1 MKYLLCYAFL
11 LLFIL
16 PLVFIQVMSYYNN
29 VNMVKYTMQEAANQN
44 LMQTQQNL
52 QLALSSYDYMIYQ
65 LYTDRKLIDLLD
77 ALNRED
83 DTEANSL
90 RVTQLLSSAIYG
102 QSYVQAITVITRNG
116 QVLLFDRLKGSQNKY
131 NWLQGA
137 NMPVSYIYGQTISHT
152 QSYMFSTTSG
162 KDFSGQVYHYFHIA
176 HSIQDYRNVQK
187 QHGIV
192 ILSVD
197 VDVLNKGCNVSQ
209 AYQKQQDRQSFC
221 FILDQNNN
229 IVCFPDAAFIGKNI
243 LQPND
248 QGIREACREFIY
260 RNHIMEGDDLDVQ
273 VLNDSRFDWKIV
285 RVSNNHDLMEYIN
298 KQYQTV
304 VLGMFLAAVLL
315 GSIMLFLN
323 RKVIRYLNRLLED
336 MKLSANEELI
346 SSGQHSFIKEMDGL
360 HKNFNHMLRRINALI
375 ERIKCMTRQQKDA
388 EIKALEAQIN
398 PHFLYNSLDMINWM
412 AIDAGK
418 YQISDAVHLLA
429 QILRYA
435 ITGINE
441 PVHIAQEV
449 EWMHRY
455 LQLQQMKGRDS
466 FQYRIE
472 MEPGICNYLIYK
484 MLMQPFMEN
493 AIIHGFV
500 HSSGKAM
507 LIIKLEQQGDTI
519 HILIEDNGVGIDTQ
533 MLDELRHKISD
544 PQKYVGSHIG
554 IYNVCNRLQLYYGT
568 KAALTVESTIGIGTR
583 IMLSIPV
590 CKEVKK

>member
-1 MKYLLCYAFL
+1 
-11 LLFIL
+11 
-16 PLVFIQVMSYYNN
+16 
-29 VNMVKYTMQEAANQN
+29 
-44 LMQTQQNL
+44 
-52 QLALSSYDYMIYQ
+52 
-65 LYTDRKLIDLLD
+65 
-77 ALNRED
+77 
-83 DTEANSL
+83 
-90 RVTQLLSSAIYG
+90 
-102 QSYVQAITVITRNG
+102 
-116 QVLLFDRLKGSQNKY
+116 
-131 NWLQGA
+131 
-137 NMPVSYIYGQTISHT
+137 MPISYIYGQTISHM

-176 HSIQDYRNVQK
+176 HPIQDYRNAQK

-197 VDVLNKGCNVSQ
+197 VDVLNKGCNASQ
-209 AYQKQQDRQSFC
+209 NYQTQQERQSFC

-229 IVCFPDAAFIGKNI
+229 IVCFPDATFIGKNI

-248 QGIREACREFIY
+248 QDIREACREFIY
-260 RNHIMEGDDLDVQ
+260 RNHIMEGNDLDLQ

-304 VLGMFLAAVLL
+304 VLGMFLTAVLL

-323 RKVIRYLNRLLED
+323 RKVIRYINRLLGD
-336 MKLSANEELI
+336 MKLSANDKLT
-346 SSGQHSFIKEMDGL
+346 SPGQHSFIKEMDGL

-375 ERIKCMTRQQKDA
+375 ERIKYMTRQQKDA

-466 FQYRIE
+466 FKYHIE
-472 MEPGICNYLIYK
+472 MDPGIGDCLIYK

-493 AIIHGFV
+493 AVIHGFI
-500 HSSGKAM
+500 HPAEQAM
-507 LIIKLEQQGDTI
+507 LTVKLAQQGDKI
-519 HILIEDNGVGIDTQ
+519 CILIEDNGTGIDEQ
-533 MLDELRHKISD
+533 MLAELRHKISD

-568 KAALTVESTIGIGTR
+568 DATLTVESSVGGGTK
-583 IMLSIPV
+583 ILLSIPV
-590 CKEVKK
+590 CREVKK